1 MKKAI
6 ISKTVNLLDGGCN
19 ACGIIEDENYT
30 LTIDEQAISL
40 EALTVNSLVSAIA
53 LKNGFKREYQMDVI
67 DDYTLYKKEEYQVTL
82 KEEYDFLTYSTDS
95 VKIETKDQIIVE
107 TKLVK
112 KVNDILG
119 TIFKV
124 EELEFCF
131 KMT

>member
-95 VKIETKDQIIVE
+95 EKIETKDQIIVE
-107 TKLVK
+107 TKLVE

-119 TIFKV
+119 TIFNV
-124 EELEFCF
+124 EDLEFCF